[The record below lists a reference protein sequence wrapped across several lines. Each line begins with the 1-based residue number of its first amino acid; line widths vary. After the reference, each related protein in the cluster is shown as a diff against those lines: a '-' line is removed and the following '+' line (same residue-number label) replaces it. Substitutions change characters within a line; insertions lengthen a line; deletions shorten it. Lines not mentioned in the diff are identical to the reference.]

1 MNTTMAKNILYL
13 LIPVLFGCQLIA
25 CKKSELTSYT
35 QPDMIYFYKDY
46 YNTDRDSIVYS
57 FAIKPDALTVD
68 TVKIPLRIMGVATSR
83 DRNVNIQIVADSS
96 TALAEQY
103 LVLPTIVKAGEYTAN
118 VPLLVKRAPALKTSD
133 VRILLEVGSSDD
145 FLPGVYNSV
154 ASASRGGGSVRFP
167 VRINDFLTKP
177 SNWDSFIASY
187 FGAYS
192 QVKYKLVID
201 VAGRTQFLISGDD
214 AVTTSQMTYFKIKC
228 RNYLADLN
236 TASGTKLKDET
247 GAEITFPN

>member
-1 MNTTMAKNILYL
+1 MAKNILYL
-13 LIPVLFGCQLIA
+13 LIPALFGCQLIA

-68 TVKIPLRIMGVATSR
+68 TVKIPLRIMGVAVSR
-83 DRNVNIQIVADSS
+83 DRSVNIQIVADSS

-103 LVLPTIVKAGEYTAN
+103 TVLPVIVKAGAYTAN

-133 VRILLEVGSSDD
+133 VRVLLEIGNSDD
-145 FLPGVYNSV
+145 FLPGVYNST

-177 SNWDSFIASY
+177 SNWDSFIAAY
-187 FGAYS
+187 FGTYS

-201 VAGRTQFLISGDD
+201 VLGRTQFLISGDD

-247 GAEITFPN
+247 GTEITFPN

>member
-1 MNTTMAKNILYL
+1 MNTTMAKYIKYILF
-13 LIPVLFGCQLIA
+13 PVLFGCLVTS

-35 QPDMIYFYKDY
+35 QPDMIYFYKNY
-46 YNTDRDSIVYS
+46 YNTDKDSTVYS

-68 TVKIPLRIMGVATSR
+68 TVKIPLRIMGVATTH
-83 DRNVNIQIVADSS
+83 DRSVNIQIVADSS

-103 LVLPTIVKAGEYTAN
+103 SVLPTIVKAGEYTTN
-118 VPLLVKRAPALKTSD
+118 VPLLVKRTPALKTND
-133 VRILLEVGSSDD
+133 VRVLLEIGASDD
-145 FLPGVYNSV
+145 FLPGIYNSA
-154 ASASRGGGSVRFP
+154 ASASIGGGSLRYP

-201 VAGRTQFLISGDD
+201 VTGRTQFLISGDD

-236 TASGTKLKDET
+236 AANGTKLKDET
-247 GAEITFPN
+247 GTEITFPN

>member
-1 MNTTMAKNILYL
+1 MNTIMAKNIFYL
-13 LIPVLFGCQLIA
+13 LFPVLFGCLFTA

-35 QPDMIYFYKDY
+35 QPDMIYFYKNF
-46 YNTDRDSIVYS
+46 YNTDKDSTVYS
-57 FAIKPDALTVD
+57 FAIKPNALLVD

-83 DRNVNIQIVADSS
+83 DRSVNIQVVADSS
-96 TALAEQY
+96 SALAEQY
-103 LVLPTIVKAGEYTAN
+103 AVLPTIVKAGEYTTS
-118 VPLLVKRAPALKTSD
+118 VPLLVKRAPALKTGD
-133 VRILLEVGSSDD
+133 VRVLLEIGASDD
-145 FLPGVYNSV
+145 FLPGVYNSA
-154 ASASRGGGSVRFP
+154 ASASRGGGSVRYP

-177 SNWDSFIASY
+177 SNWDSFIANY

-201 VAGRTQFLISGDD
+201 VTGRTQFLTSGDD

-236 TASGTKLKDET
+236 AANGTKLKDET
-247 GAEITFPN
+247 GTEITFPN